1 MSCKSQGNSKTLKL
15 KCCKMQ
21 DFKEFR
27 NSLKHTSERG
37 DDYMKGKEKQ
47 SKKTTISGRIKKGM
61 LMTALPPIAILGIIS
76 IFLNYFNQQYLLK
89 KTVQETAIVA
99 AEEISQKILVYQ
111 TLAYETGSI
120 ARLSSETVS
129 IEDKKELIDQKV
141 KKYDLVE
148 GAIVDKNGINIFNG
162 IDCSEREYFKQAMA
176 GNTYI
181 SEPSPSKTTGEM
193 SMMISA
199 PLWKDGIPD
208 SEVVGI
214 VMYIPNPDFL
224 NNIVGDIKI
233 SKNSGAYILD
243 SNGITIADTDK
254 SNVERQEN
262 IEEEAKT
269 TRSLKKLANIHKKM
283 RAGESGFSSYTIRGI
298 KKYIAYAPIANTN
311 GWSAGVNTYATD
323 YVGVLIVAI
332 IITVIL
338 LVMSVIIVMKIS
350 SNLGERIGGP
360 IRLCAERLNLM
371 SQGDFHTESPD
382 IQSEDETKILSDS
395 TAQIVSTMNYI
406 ILDIEY
412 LLREMAGGN
421 FNVKEEN
428 EDKYIGD
435 FYGILTNIKMVNSDL
450 KDVINNIQSVSEQV
464 NLGAVQL
471 AEASQGVA
479 EGATDQASAVQE
491 LQATVETVT
500 EAVRKT
506 TDDVE
511 KSYKLAV
518 EVGGTAQES
527 NVQMDNMKEAM
538 ENISKTSMQISN
550 IIGDIESVA
559 EQTNLLS
566 LNASI
571 EAARAGEAGR
581 GFAVVANEIRQL
593 AEDSAKSA
601 ANTRELVTTTI
612 EAVEKGTKIVQLT
625 AQKLLDVVH
634 GVADIQSGAQRV
646 SDNSVQQLEAMDQ
659 VVLGINQISEV
670 VQNNS
675 ATAEQTFAT
684 SEQLSVQ
691 VTSLND
697 LIGHFV
703 TED

>member
-1 MSCKSQGNSKTLKL
+1 
-15 KCCKMQ
+15 
-21 DFKEFR
+21 
-27 NSLKHTSERG
+27 
-37 DDYMKGKEKQ
+37 MKRKEKQ
-47 SKKTTISGRIKKGM
+47 KKKVTISDRIKKGM
-61 LMTALPPIAILGIIS
+61 LFTALPPIAILGIIG
-76 IFLNYFNQQYLLK
+76 IFLNFFNQQYLLK

-99 AEEISQKILVYQ
+99 AQEISQKILVYQ

-129 IEDKKELIDQKV
+129 TEDKKELIDQKV
-141 KKYDLVE
+141 KKYELVE

-224 NNIVGDIKI
+224 NNIVSDIKI

-254 SNVERQEN
+254 ENVERQEN

-269 TRSLKKLANIHKKM
+269 TRSLKKLAKIHKKM

-323 YVGVLIVAI
+323 YVGVLIVAV
-332 IITVIL
+332 IITIVL
-338 LVMSVIIVMKIS
+338 LVLAVVIVMRIS
-350 SNLGERIGGP
+350 SDLGDRIGGP

-421 FNVKEEN
+421 FNVKEKD

-435 FYGILTNIKMVNSDL
+435 FFGILKNIKMLNSDL
-450 KDVINNIQSVSEQV
+450 KEVIQNIQIVSEQV

-471 AEASQGVA
+471 SEASQGVA
-479 EGATDQASAVQE
+479 EGATDQASAVEE

-500 EAVRKT
+500 EAVRET
-506 TDDVE
+506 TNDVE
-511 KSYKLAV
+511 QSYKLAV

-612 EAVEKGTKIVQLT
+612 EAVERGTKIVQLT

-634 GVADIQSGAQRV
+634 GVTDIQAGAQKV
-646 SDNSVQQLEAMDQ
+646 SDNSVKQLEAMDQ

-684 SEQLSVQ
+684 SEQLSLQ
-691 VTSLND
+691 ATSLND

-703 TED
+703 IKDE